1 MADTVRKVVE
11 VEVDVNSSEVKKFDK
26 TIDSLSDKFEQ
37 LTKKSQEINA
47 ALAETTDPKKIAF
60 LKNELSKV
68 NDELGETNKAVVS
81 VDKNLNK
88 TKKGTSGLAKGFKKV
103 GTALKGAG
111 IGLLI
116 AALATMMEVFKSNQG
131 VVDGFNTS
139 MTAIKIVFTDLFK
152 FLEKNINPIITYFE
166 ELFENPQEKIEELGV
181 AIKEGLTKR
190 FDQLM
195 ETLNIAGKA
204 LAQFFAGDF
213 AKAWETAKEAAV
225 QSVDIITGEDGGL
238 EKIIN
243 TTKDVIGAISD
254 YTSETLKNAEAIT
267 ENTKAAAFLEIQN
280 RELQLSYQ
288 KLAEEQRQI
297 RDDESIAIEERIIA
311 NQKLGEILQ
320 EAVEAEQAVVQKRIE
335 FLEFEAKVLGSNQ
348 ERELELANLRVEKL
362 DIEERIK
369 GVQSEQL
376 TNTNSLLREQR
387 DLKKSIFDTDVSIL
401 DIETASA
408 VALEINEM
416 KKLDII
422 EEASKKKYELQKEAL
437 DAEIAIHEEGT
448 AAFQDATNQRN
459 ILEAQRTA
467 DVKLQSKA
475 RSDLEAKQAELVKQA
490 KLELA
495 ESTLN
500 GLSTLAQIAED
511 NQLVSAK
518 KAFQIQKA
526 ISITQATIQGV
537 VAVQKTL
544 SEPALP
550 FPANVITASAIGIT
564 SAANVAAI
572 AAKKFDAGGGG
583 SAPSVGG
590 GGASTPSAGG
600 GGAPQFN
607 TVGTSGFNQVAGSI
621 AEQNQ
626 EPVKAYVVSTDVT
639 SQQSLDRNSREKSS
653 F

>member
-1 MADTVRKVVE
+1 MAETIKKVVE
-11 VEVDVNSSEVKKFDK
+11 IEIDVESGQIKQVDKEVDNINKGVKS
-26 TIDSLSDKFEQ
+26 I
-37 LTKKSQEINA
+37 
-47 ALAETTDPKKIAF
+47 
-60 LKNELSKV
+60 
-68 NDELGETNKAVVS
+68 
-81 VDKNLNK
+81 DKNLKK
-88 TKKGTSGLAKGFKKV
+88 TQKGTKGLAGGFKKI

-116 AALATMMEVFKSNQG
+116 AALASMMDVFKSNQG
-131 VVDGFNTS
+131 AVDGFSTG
-139 MTAIKIVFTDLFK
+139 MTAIKIAFTDLFK
-152 FLEKNINPIITYFE
+152 FLKKNIKPVIGYFQ
-166 ELFENPQEKIEELGV
+166 ELFENPKEKIKELGK
-181 AIKEGLTKR
+181 AINEGLTKR
-190 FDQLM
+190 FEQFM
-195 ETLNIAGKA
+195 ETLSIAGKA
-204 LAQFFAGDF
+204 LSEFFAGDF
-213 AKAWETAKEAAV
+213 AAAWETAKEAAV
-225 QSVDIITGEDGGL
+225 EAVDVITGEDGGL

-243 TTKDVIGAISD
+243 TAKNVVGAIND
-254 YTSETLKNAEAIT
+254 YTSETLKTAGALT
-267 ENTKAAAFLEIQN
+267 AAAKAAEFLEIKN
-280 RELQLSYQ
+280 RELQLSFQ

-297 RDDESIAIEERIIA
+297 RDDEAVSIEERIIA
-311 NQKLGEILQ
+311 NEKLGAILK
-320 EAVEAEQAVVQKRIE
+320 EAVEAEQAVVQKRID
-335 FLEFEAKVLGSNQ
+335 FLNFENSVLGSNQ
-348 ERELELANLRVEKL
+348 QRELALANLRVEKL
-362 DIEERIK
+362 DIEERIA

-387 DLKKSIFDTDVSIL
+387 DLQKSILETDVSIL
-401 DIETASA
+401 DIQTASA
-408 VALEINEM
+408 VALEMNEN

-422 EEASKKKYELQKEAL
+422 EAASEKKYELQKAAL

-459 ILEAQRTA
+459 ILEAQRTE

-475 RSDLEAKQAELVKQA
+475 RSDFEIKQEKAVKQA

-500 GLSTLAQIAED
+500 ALITLTQIAEE

-518 KAFQIQKA
+518 KSFQIQKA

-550 FPANVITASAIGIT
+550 FPANVIAAAAIGIT

-583 SAPSVGG
+583 GSAPSVGG
-590 GGASTPSAGG
+590 GGASTSSAGG

-621 AEQNQ
+621 ANQNQ
-626 EPVKAYVVSTDVT
+626 EPIKAYVVANDVT
-639 SQQSLDRNSREKSS
+639 SQQSLDRNSRDKSS

>member
-1 MADTVRKVVE
+1 MATFQVQLEDISGGSSVDTAAMSDWLTAGARTVLDILSPTKLERVVSNQAFTNTLD
-11 VEVDVNSSEVKKFDK
+11 VEG
-26 TIDSLSDKFEQ
+26 
-37 LTKKSQEINA
+37 
-47 ALAETTDPKKIAF
+47 KKILSVVRRDDNHSSKAF
-60 LKNELSKV
+60 MPCRKLDPSLMGRVS
-68 NDELGETNKAVVS
+68 DTNYMEAAS
-81 VDKNLNK
+81 ESDPAYIIQGDNLN
-88 TKKGTSGLAKGFKKV
+88 TYPA
-103 GTALKGAG
+103 
-111 IGLLI
+111 
-116 AALATMMEVFKSNQG
+116 SNQSSDSR
-131 VVDGFNTS
+131 VVYIN
-139 MTAIKIVFTDLFK
+139 TAIT
-152 FLEKNINPIITYFE
+152 
-166 ELFENPQEKIEELGV
+166 V
-181 AIKEGLTKR
+181 AY
-190 FDQLM
+190 
-195 ETLNIAGKA
+195 
-204 LAQFFAGDF
+204 GD
-213 AKAWETAKEAAV
+213 
-225 QSVDIITGEDGGL
+225 S
-238 EKIIN
+238 
-243 TTKDVIGAISD
+243 
-254 YTSETLKNAEAIT
+254 
-267 ENTKAAAFLEIQN
+267 
-280 RELQLSYQ
+280 
-288 KLAEEQRQI
+288 
-297 RDDESIAIEERIIA
+297 SID
-311 NQKLGEILQ
+311 NFPD
-320 EAVEAEQAVVQKRIE
+320 EAEQAVVQKRIE